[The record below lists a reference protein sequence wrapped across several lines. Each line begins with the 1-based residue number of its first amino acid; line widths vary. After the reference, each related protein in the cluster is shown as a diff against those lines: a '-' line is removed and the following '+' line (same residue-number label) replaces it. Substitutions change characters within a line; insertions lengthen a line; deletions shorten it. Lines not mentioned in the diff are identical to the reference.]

1 MKLKNVLFAGALA
14 LTLGACSSTP
24 AASTPTSSSAS
35 SANEEVATEGHYTVS
50 NVSGNTITDLY
61 FYKTGSEEKGTNYAE
76 GGLEKGATITV
87 DITVDEAEAEGYT
100 MTVEY
105 LAEGAEEAVIVFDNL
120 YLETAELFLKK
131 AKDVTGGATPFS
143 IVTTGTYN
151 VTNTTGAEV
160 KELYFYQTG
169 SEDKGE
175 NWAGEGLAADA
186 SVEVNVEVEKEAAIA
201 GYNMTVE
208 YVGEDGTSVVVFD
221 NLHLEEA
228 NLFLKPA
235 ADVEGGATPFLA
247 AE

>member
-24 AASTPTSSSAS
+24 AASSTPTSSAS
-35 SANEEVATEGHYTVS
+35 SAKEEVATEGHYTVS
-50 NVSGNTITDLY
+50 NVSGKTITELY
-61 FYKTGSEEKGTNYAE
+61 FYKTGSEE
-76 GGLEKGATITV
+76 
-87 DITVDEAEAEGYT
+87 
-100 MTVEY
+100 
-105 LAEGAEEAVIVFDNL
+105 
-120 YLETAELFLKK
+120 
-131 AKDVTGGATPFS
+131 
-143 IVTTGTYN
+143 
-151 VTNTTGAEV
+151 
-160 KELYFYQTG
+160 
-169 SEDKGE
+169 KGE

-201 GYNMTVE
+201 GYAMTVE

-228 NLFLKPA
+228 NMFLKPA